1 MNQKRPALA
10 SESLWCV
17 WEQCYPLKGLT
28 VYAHFPGLCLV
39 SASLLLL
46 FCGPG
51 HLRIPLP
58 DDSFGPNST
67 STVYFY
73 FLPGTLGNPA
83 WTGWHLPPRV
93 NCLKNNQ
100 REIQVAQITGIWGRD
115 THACQSEKPFTKLGV
130 GEGIAVAKDM
140 KATSLSPVTRNSGK
154 SYQNHHLSDHSFI
167 CAFIHLS
174 CGAQITEGASHGLS
188 PSLLAPV

>member
-1 MNQKRPALA
+1 MPTFPAFAWSQHPCCYSSVVQAISEYLSLMTLLVQTLPRLFISIFCLGPLEILLELA
-10 SESLWCV
+10 
-17 WEQCYPLKGLT
+17 
-28 VYAHFPGLCLV
+28 
-39 SASLLLL
+39 
-46 FCGPG
+46 
-51 HLRIPLP
+51 
-58 DDSFGPNST
+58 
-67 STVYFY
+67 
-73 FLPGTLGNPA
+73 
-83 WTGWHLPPRV
+83 WHLPPRV